1 MDSPHKAEHEPSK
14 EGLRLSAATS
24 ESFREE
30 VTCKLAL
37 EEVRGNCQ
45 VGEMRKR
52 LDAQGW
58 SSWLWMGLE
67 CPPTLTSDQILLFT
81 TGSSFCRLQIPC
93 GKY

>member
-14 EGLRLSAATS
+14 EGLCLSAATS

-45 VGEMRKR
+45 VWEMRRR
-52 LDAQGW
+52 LDVQGW

-81 TGSSFCRLQIPC
+81 TGSSFRRLQIPC